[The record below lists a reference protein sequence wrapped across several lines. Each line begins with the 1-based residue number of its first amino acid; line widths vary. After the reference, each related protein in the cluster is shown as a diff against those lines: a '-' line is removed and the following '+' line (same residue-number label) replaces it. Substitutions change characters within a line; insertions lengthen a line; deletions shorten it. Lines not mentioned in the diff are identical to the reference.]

1 VSGFGDLSN
10 VPLICGSSFSGLT
23 AVVAP
28 VVRLRSESEP
38 QQWAAQI
45 LALLRNFDEDVLKT
59 ELQPVLDLATE
70 YLNHLLIASMSLH
83 LFLNLRLIL
92 VAIARNPGG
101 KKTPQETA
109 HPTPDIT
116 RLQTIQE
123 LLNEATIGRKQSAL
137 KTLVSE
143 FA

>member
-1 VSGFGDLSN
+1 V
-10 VPLICGSSFSGLT
+10 
-23 AVVAP
+23 
-28 VVRLRSESEP
+28 
-38 QQWAAQI
+38 
-45 LALLRNFDEDVLKT
+45 
-59 ELQPVLDLATE
+59 
-70 YLNHLLIASMSLH
+70 SLH
-83 LFLNLRLIL
+83 LFLRLIL

-101 KKTPQETA
+101 EKTPQETA

-123 LLNEATIGRKQSAL
+123 LLNEATIARKQSAL